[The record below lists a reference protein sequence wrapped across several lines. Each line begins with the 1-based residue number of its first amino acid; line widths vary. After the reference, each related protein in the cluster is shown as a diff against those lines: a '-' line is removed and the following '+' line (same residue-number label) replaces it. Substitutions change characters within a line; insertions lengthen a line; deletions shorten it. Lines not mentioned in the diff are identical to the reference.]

1 MHVPVFT
8 LFARDIPGS
17 PDGIFAFATVLREK
31 AKAGEAVFVAVR
43 QSDGLA
49 PSWRGTSADEYIK
62 SKDAAADDFMNL
74 TDGLYK
80 AAETLDGYAWSLRAR
95 QSTAAEYKATLENY
109 DRQLEQAP
117 ISQKGQV
124 YNSLLSAAEE
134 VKNSFTKLVEETE
147 ADMRV
152 CAAELRNYLH
162 IEALNYDKH
171 GNNHGHQHKLS
182 DADIA
187 RINGQLDRLDP
198 STVGQ
203 GKIGDCYYLAALGAL
218 MSTEKG
224 RRHVRSCIRAHYD
237 ESGKQD
243 GYLVTVYDNPL
254 HPKTSRSQTVFVADV
269 YEHGAVGDGSKPS
282 VASLFE
288 AAYGQVHPGGTRSS
302 VGKQPGIDG
311 GVAPKGFRHITGGSA
326 HDVHP
331 QKGPRGEFHYDDH
344 KRRQIIEAA
353 KTKAVVANTDKGMPG
368 YNSKGEGHTVVEIDG
383 KKQDMK
389 MSPGHVYTLTRADAS
404 GVTLRNPWGH
414 NDLASGGHA
423 GAEFKMSWKQF
434 ETYCNSATIGEIP

>member
-1 MHVPVFT
+1 MRGASERTKAQPPSTKPLWKTTTVSSNRPQSVRRGKFT
-8 LFARDIPGS
+8 IRCS
-17 PDGIFAFATVLREK
+17 PRRRKSGTASRRLSKKPKPICAY
-31 AKAGEAVFVAVR
+31 
-43 QSDGLA
+43 A
-49 PSWRGTSADEYIK
+49 PLSCGTIC
-62 SKDAAADDFMNL
+62 
-74 TDGLYK
+74 
-80 AAETLDGYAWSLRAR
+80 TLKRW
-95 QSTAAEYKATLENY
+95 
-109 DRQLEQAP
+109 
-117 ISQKGQV
+117 
-124 YNSLLSAAEE
+124 
-134 VKNSFTKLVEETE
+134 
-147 ADMRV
+147 
-152 CAAELRNYLH
+152 
-162 IEALNYDKH
+162 NYDKH

-302 VGKQPGIDG
+302 VGKRPGIDG

-344 KRRQIIEAA
+344 KRQQIIEAA

-368 YNSKGEGHTVVEIDG
+368 YNSKGEGHTVIEIDG

-414 NDLASGGHA
+414 NDLASGGRA

>member
-80 AAETLDGYAWSLRAR
+80 AAETLDGYAWSLRAH

-134 VKNSFTKLVEETE
+134 VRNSFTTLVEETE

-203 GKIGDCYYLAALGAL
+203 GKIGDCYYLAALG
-218 MSTEKG
+218 G
-224 RRHVRSCIRAHYD
+224 
-237 ESGKQD
+237 
-243 GYLVTVYDNPL
+243 P
-254 HPKTSRSQTVFVADV
+254 
-269 YEHGAVGDGSKPS
+269 
-282 VASLFE
+282 
-288 AAYGQVHPGGTRSS
+288 
-302 VGKQPGIDG
+302 
-311 GVAPKGFRHITGGSA
+311 
-326 HDVHP
+326 DVH
-331 QKGPRGEFHYDDH
+331 
-344 KRRQIIEAA
+344 
-353 KTKAVVANTDKGMPG
+353 
-368 YNSKGEGHTVVEIDG
+368 GEGAETRTLMHSGALRRIREAGRLSRDG
-383 KKQDMK
+383 LRQ
-389 MSPGHVYTLTRADAS
+389 PAPPQNLALAD
-404 GVTLRNPWGH
+404 GVRR
-414 NDLASGGHA
+414 
-423 GAEFKMSWKQF
+423 
-434 ETYCNSATIGEIP
+434 